1 MTNNRYKI
9 LLVEDE
15 ANIRTV
21 MTAMLE
27 AADYQV
33 ILAETCSLALNLFSS
48 YQPDVVILDCIFWR
62 RYGKHPS
69 LPLSCF
75 PPEPMTRIRC
85 RPWMQGRMIM

>member
-27 AADYQV
+27 AAEYQV
-33 ILAETCSLALNLFSS
+33 ILAETCSLALNLF
-48 YQPDVVILDCIFWR
+48 FF
-62 RYGKHPS
+62 
-69 LPLSCF
+69 LSTGCGYPGSGTSGHGWNAF
-75 PPEPMTRIRC
+75 SGGGAERITDPHYRAF
-85 RPWMQGRMIM
+85 RQNQ

>member
-48 YQPDVVILDCIFWR
+48 YQPAGCGDSGPWTSG
-62 RYGKHPS
+62 YGWNAFSGEGTENIPHS
-69 LPLSCF
+69 HYRAF
-75 PPEPMTRIRC
+75 R
-85 RPWMQGRMIM
+85 QNQ